1 MYVEGFIDFG
11 EDVDE
16 LGQER
21 MFEQGLC
28 NLSARIKSITT
39 ISSLRTGTGYYR
51 LHSFS
56 FVRQPQRR
64 DPSVR
69 HQACHLWTSECWKE

>member
-16 LGQER
+16 LGQEQ

-28 NLSARIKSITT
+28 YLSTWI
-39 ISSLRTGTGYYR
+39 
-51 LHSFS
+51 
-56 FVRQPQRR
+56 
-64 DPSVR
+64 
-69 HQACHLWTSECWKE
+69 

>member
-21 MFEQGLC
+21 MYEQGLC
-28 NLSARIKSITT
+28 ATCLPGCSQ
-39 ISSLRTGTGYYR
+39 
-51 LHSFS
+51 LHNF
-56 FVRQPQRR
+56 
-64 DPSVR
+64 
-69 HQACHLWTSECWKE
+69 